1 VQYIETLKDMQKVLD
16 YLFNDLSPLC
26 SRLEILIITY
36 IILELSKP
44 KAKQNVFSCL
54 SLEED
59 LGFSVSTQI
68 KALEVARKYQILEV
82 NSLPAKGRN
91 IKLGKTIKD
100 LLQK

>member
-1 VQYIETLKDMQKVLD
+1 MQYIETLKDMQKVLD
-16 YLFNDLSPLC
+16 YLFYDLSPLC

-44 KAKQNVFSCL
+44 EKVRKGFASARLDK
-54 SLEED
+54 D
-59 LGFSVSTQI
+59 LGFSNSTQI

-82 NSLPAKGRN
+82 NNLPSKVRT